1 MVMAESIVR
10 RKRIYLA
17 GILLIL
23 LISVG
28 FILLVEI
35 GLRMADYGYAS
46 DFLIKKKIMGR
57 DVYINN
63 IFYTSKF
70 FTPELIRTPTPLV
83 VDRTKKENTIRI
95 AIAGESAAVGDP
107 DYSFGFARILK
118 IMLQD
123 EYPDKNFEIINTAIT
138 AVNSHVILPIV
149 KETSR
154 KLEPDVFLIYM
165 GNNEVIGPFGP
176 NAAFSSYTV
185 NRNLIKLNVA
195 VNSTRLGTLARNT
208 GRALSGKEIPEQWDG
223 MEMFLNYKVAPGDEI
238 LDVIHENFRMN
249 LEEMVRFASKKSKV
263 IISNVAVNL
272 SDCPPFF
279 SAPGRGLTESDIIN
293 LKQLLEQSEALFT
306 EGSYLK
312 AKEIASK
319 ALETD
324 HQYAA
329 AHFLMAK
336 SLQQLNQ
343 NKEAEAHF
351 NLALDLDALKFRA
364 DNKLNSII
372 RVVYNNLGEHI
383 NVDFL
388 DMVSLMKDS
397 AVYFMPG
404 SEMFLEHVHFNFY
417 GNYLLANFFRQKI
430 KEVLDLPETN
440 EKLQPVDYFKSRLA
454 YTPYEDYKIHREIL
468 MRMDR
473 SPFAEQLLIRE
484 TKKNIEAIIA
494 SIMSDV
500 PRENQYINA
509 LQYAENDWMIRYNYA
524 LFLMAQGRF
533 DQNALGLLQQ
543 IDSMVPQN
551 PTIKFNM
558 GLWYEKNDDFTSAK
572 KLYKAAIEIFPW
584 YRDANKSLAALDL
597 LHKDREIQN
606 VGFKFNK
613 TELFEIYSKSARLSA
628 DKGNMARAAELF
640 ELAFE
645 IDPANYEVAQA
656 LGSIH
661 LNSQSYNKAI
671 NILNTHRK
679 FNPECRETHFKLALA
694 YEGMKDFQ
702 NALVNFSKTMELN
715 PENLLLLN
723 KIGQMQYLTGNFPDA
738 IATFEKSIL
747 LNPNQRL
754 EFAYTNIGMAYSK
767 LGESVKA
774 IQFYRRALEVNPN
787 DQTVLTALTEEY
799 KILGELQQ

>member
-123 EYPDKNFEIINTAIT
+123 QYPDKNFEIINTAIT

-223 MEMFLNYKVAPGDEI
+223 MEMFLNYKVTPGDKI
-238 LDVIHENFRMN
+238 LDVVHGNFRAN
-249 LEEMVRFASKKSKV
+249 LEEMCRVASRKSKV
-263 IISNVAVNL
+263 ILSTVAVNRM
-272 SDCPPFF
+272 DCPPFY
-279 SAPGRGLTESDIIN
+279 SAVNAEGNPNILAEVNQGID
-293 LKQLLEQSEALFT
+293 EAEKLILD
-306 EGSYLK
+306 GSYIQ
-312 AKEIASK
+312 AKEK
-319 ALETD
+319 ADKVLQMAPD
-324 HQYAA
+324 HAG
-329 AHFLMAK
+329 AHFLLAK
-336 SLQQLNQ
+336 ALLQLRQFD
-343 NKEAEAHF
+343 EAERHF
-351 NLALDLDALKFRA
+351 NRALDLDALKFRA
-364 DNKLNSII
+364 DNPLNSII
-372 RVVYNNLGEHI
+372 EDLHHSFVENT
-383 NVDFL
+383 NVDFI
-388 DMVSLMKDS
+388 DIARLMKDS
-397 AVYFMPG
+397 ADYNIPD
-404 SEMFLEHVHFNFY
+404 SRLFLEHVHFTFY
-417 GNYLLANFFRQKI
+417 GNYLMAWHFKQKI
-430 KEVLDLPETN
+430 KEVLDLPDGDYI
-440 EKLQPVDYFKSRLA
+440 QPGVDYYKSRLA
-454 YTPYEDYKIHREIL
+454 YTPFEDFKIYREIL

-473 SPFAEQLLIRE
+473 SPFSEQLFVKQ
-484 TKKNIEAIIA
+484 TKSRLEDEIAAIKR
-494 SIMSDV
+494 DT
-500 PRENQYINA
+500 PREETYH
-509 LQYAENDWMIRYNYA
+509 YAISQSPDDWMIRYNFA

-533 DQNALGLLQQ
+533 DHKALDLLQQ

-558 GLWYEKNDDFTSAK
+558 GLWHEKNGDFASAK
-572 KLYKAAIEIFPW
+572 KLYKAAINIFPW

-597 LHKDREIQN
+597 LHKDSEIQN

-613 TELFEIYSKSARLSA
+613 TELFDIYSKSARLSA
-628 DKGNMARAAELF
+628 DKGNMARAVELF
-640 ELAFE
+640 ESAFE
-645 IDPANYEVAQA
+645 LDPANFEVAQV

-661 LNSQSYNKAI
+661 LKNRSYNRAI
-671 NILNTHRK
+671 NILNTHRV
-679 FNPECRETHFKLALA
+679 FNSECSETHLKLAMA
-694 YEGMKDFQ
+694 YEGIKDYQ
-702 NALVNFSKTMELN
+702 NALVYFSKTKELN

-754 EFAYTNIGMAYSK
+754 EYAYTNIGMAYSK
-767 LGESVKA
+767 LGESEKA
-774 IQFYRRALEVNPN
+774 ILFYKGALEVNPN
-787 DQTVLTALTEEY
+787 DQTVLTALQKEY
-799 KILGELQQ
+799 KVIGELQQ